1 MLIRQLHNWHSEEME
16 MDHSA
21 FYGAPWRTD
30 SPGKPQDECTKPLTP
45 WS

>member
-21 FYGAPWRTD
+21 FYGAPWRTPQA
-30 SPGKPQDECTKPLTP
+30 SPSMNAL
-45 WS
+45 SH